1 MKRYEIEQQVA
12 ATTGDD
18 LSTIR
23 RLGFSCLTLNVI
35 EERDEPL
42 VVDWDELA
50 ASR

>member
-23 RLGFSCLTLNVI
+23 RLGFSCLIPNQI
-35 EERDEPL
+35 EEREEPL
-42 VVDWDELA
+42 TVDWDELA
-50 ASR
+50 LTR